1 MARQN
6 LTGTASLNKKFNI
19 FEDRKPSD
27 QNLLVPDGSIIIPAE
42 SNLLKQMPGVTKEDN
57 IFESAYGHFCKFE
70 QNFTRAQAD
79 SPSMQI
85 TAPQ

>member
-1 MARQN
+1 MARQS

-42 SNLLKQMPGVTKEDN
+42 SNLLKQMVGVT
-57 IFESAYGHFCKFE
+57 
-70 QNFTRAQAD
+70 
-79 SPSMQI
+79 
-85 TAPQ
+85 